1 MGLLPKRFS
10 VVDLTVPMVL
20 AALLT
25 GCIHKKY
32 ENPITKDTQQPDKVL
47 FDKAI
52 NDIEH
57 GRYEVAR
64 LTLNTMINTYD
75 TSEYLAKA
83 KLAVADSWYREGG
96 AHGLAQAEAEYKDF
110 ILFYPQMEEA
120 AESQW
125 KVCQIHYRQMEKP
138 DRDPTQAQRAEDE
151 CRTVLTQFPNSRYVA
166 QAKQML
172 RNIQED
178 LAEKEFM
185 AGSFYHQRQA
195 FPAAS
200 ARLSYV
206 VDQYPLFSQADE
218 ALWELADSYTRLGD
232 RWEEKAAQAY
242 SRIVKDYPLS
252 AHAEEAANK
261 LKAMNRPVPAA
272 DPAAVARMKFE
283 EENKTRIT
291 MRQKMLTDPLK
302 SVITH
307 GPDVRA
313 AAKSGE
319 PAMETMRPPTPISVP
334 APVGGAPGTSGG
346 EVTVSASGSSD
357 IDTKP
362 DARANPGGAAGT
374 APVGAAAPG
383 SAATGSNVTADPAKS
398 GSAGGTATTPAT
410 GTSAQ
415 APLPTNYQTLN
426 NKQKKA
432 KERKKKQ
439 PKNATTPPATIVN
452 ADGTPASA
460 TPAATSGTAATPPA
474 TDSATPKTDSP
485 K

>member
-10 VVDLTVPMVL
+10 VLDLTVPMVL

-47 FDKAI
+47 FDKSI

-75 TSEYLAKA
+75 TSEFLAKA

-110 ILFYPQMEEA
+110 ILFYPQMEES

-151 CRTVLTQFPNSRYVA
+151 CRTVLTQFPNSKYVP

-178 LAEKEFM
+178 LAEKEFL
-185 AGSFYHQRQA
+185 AGTYYHGRQA

-218 ALWELADSYTRLGD
+218 ALWELADSYNRLGD

-242 SRIVKDYPLS
+242 TRIVKDYPLS
-252 AHAEEAANK
+252 VHADDAAAK
-261 LKAMNRPVPAA
+261 LKAMKRPVPDA
-272 DPAAVARMKFE
+272 DPQALARMKYE
-283 EENKTRIT
+283 EEHKTKLT
-291 MRQKMLTDPLK
+291 MRQRLITDPLK
-302 SVITH
+302 EVISH
-307 GPDVRA
+307 GPDTHL
-313 AAKSGE
+313 AAKSGD
-319 PAMETMRPPTPISVP
+319 PSMETMRPPRPISVP
-334 APVGGAPGTSGG
+334 APAGGAPGTGGG
-346 EVTVSASGSSD
+346 EVTVQQSASTD

-362 DARANPGGAAGT
+362 DARAGVGAAGT
-374 APVGAAAPG
+374 PATGAAVVTP
-383 SAATGSNVTADPAKS
+383 ATGSNVTADPAKP
-398 GSAGGTATTPAT
+398 GPAT
-410 GTSAQ
+410 GTTTTTAAQ
-415 APLPTNYQTLN
+415 APLPTNYQTLQT
-426 NKQKKA
+426 KQQKKA
-432 KERKKKQ
+432 NAKKKK
-439 PKNATTPPATIVN
+439 PAKNATTPPATTVN

-460 TPAATSGTAATPPA
+460 TAPAATSGTAATPAPA
-474 TDSATPKTDSP
+474 TNGAAPKTDTP
-485 K
+485 R